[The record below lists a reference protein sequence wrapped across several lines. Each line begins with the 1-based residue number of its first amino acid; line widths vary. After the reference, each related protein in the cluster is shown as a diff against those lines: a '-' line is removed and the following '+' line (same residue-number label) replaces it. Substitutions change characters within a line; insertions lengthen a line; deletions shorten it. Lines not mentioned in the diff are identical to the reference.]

1 MPVKLELKVFY
12 VETFLGLSIDQVTL
26 SSRVPLTSYYLWPRT
41 DAWEQIKL
49 ELDSKPWVDNTEK
62 VRVLNSAVE
71 IMNYWRENRH
81 MNTRE
86 NLKTTFPELNFVNLT
101 K

>member
-49 ELDSKPWVDNTEK
+49 ELDSKPWINNSEK
-62 VRVLNSAVE
+62 VRVLNHTVE
-71 IMNYWRENRH
+71 IMNHWRENRD
-81 MNTRE
+81 RLGLDQ
-86 NLKTTFPELNFVNLT
+86 LKSKFPELNFVNLT